1 MDNFMTD
8 NFTNNSDANT
18 GTINIIICIVSICEM
33 IIRLFDIPI
42 AALNAKVIAQTS
54 VSFIS
59 KLIILI

>member
-8 NFTNNSDANT
+8 NFTNNSDANA
-18 GTINIIICIVSICEM
+18 GTFNIIICIVSICEM